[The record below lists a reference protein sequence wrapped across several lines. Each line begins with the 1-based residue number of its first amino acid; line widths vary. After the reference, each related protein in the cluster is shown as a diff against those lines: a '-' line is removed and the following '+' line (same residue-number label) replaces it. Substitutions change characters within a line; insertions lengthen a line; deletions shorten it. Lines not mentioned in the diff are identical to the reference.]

1 MGIKLLKKEKDEPR
15 YLVAWKTGYIQFW
28 EDWSQFLRPKR
39 YNWLNFRPIWFE
51 IDYDKL
57 AGENFEIEFGLM
69 GFNLR
74 FQQFIRE
81 NNRGKELK
89 REIKEIKTSEEF
101 HNEEVKRLKNEIVKL
116 KKKLSRLSTN

>member
-15 YLVAWKTGYIQFW
+15 YLVAWKTGYIQLW
-28 EDWSQFLRPKR
+28 EDWSQFLRPKK

-57 AGENFEIEFGLM
+57 AGENLGIELGLM

-81 NNRGKELK
+81 NNRGKQLK
-89 REIKEIKTSEEF
+89 RDIKEIKTVEEF
-101 HNEEVKRLKNEIVKL
+101 HNEEVKRFKNETVKL
-116 KKKLSRLSTN
+116 KKKLSHLSSN